1 MTGFIG
7 WLGMEWREGCVQ
19 ERGRPGGEETPS
31 GVRGTI
37 VALMH
42 RNGCVAKGARK
53 VDAKSHDK
61 GNKTIVSGQ
70 KL

>member
-1 MTGFIG
+1 MAGSIG

-19 ERGRPGGEETPS
+19 EGGRPGGDETPS

-37 VALMH
+37 VASIH
-42 RNGCVAKGARK
+42 RNGCRAKGARK

-61 GNKTIVSGQ
+61 GNKTNVSGR